1 MPAIP
6 FIVPYMQDLVVMDK
20 SWAAVVDE
28 ETDIATK
35 KIHFQKFY
43 DMFSVAAEL
52 ETFRLSSYHEKLKV
66 DKESTGLL
74 LQHIRHVSKYDDDF
88 LGLSVVFAEGKAPE
102 KNEILMSPVG
112 QKAIKK
118 AMHSLE

>member
-1 MPAIP
+1 
-6 FIVPYMQDLVVMDK
+6 
-20 SWAAVVDE
+20 
-28 ETDIATK
+28 
-35 KIHFQKFY
+35 
-43 DMFSVAAEL
+43 MFSVVAEL

-74 LQHIRHVSKYDDDF
+74 LQHIRHVSQPNDDD
-88 LGLSVVFAEGKAPE
+88 LGLPVIFASGKVPE
-102 KNEILMSPVG
+102 KNQILMSSTG